1 MTPYSIF
8 KIQGDLYKVY
18 DHDGEDWR
26 AVTPTGER
34 WFSKHSHLSLEESF
48 MWVFNRI
55 AKEYKTERYLLDAE
69 FIK

>member
-18 DHDGEDWR
+18 DHDGDDWR
-26 AVTPTGER
+26 VVTPTGER
-34 WFSKHSHLSLEESF
+34 WFSKHSRLNLEESF
-48 MWVFNRI
+48 LTVFNRI
-55 AKEYKTERYLLDAE
+55 ADEYSKDRFNLDAE

>member
-26 AVTPTGER
+26 VITPIGER
-34 WFSKHSHLSLEESF
+34 WFSKHSHLNLEESF
-48 MWVFNRI
+48 LTVFNRI
-55 AKEYKTERYLLDAE
+55 ADEYSKDRFNLDAE

>member
-18 DHDGEDWR
+18 DHDSDDWR

-48 MWVFNRI
+48 LTVFNRI
-55 AKEYKTERYLLDAE
+55 ADEYSKDRFNLDAE